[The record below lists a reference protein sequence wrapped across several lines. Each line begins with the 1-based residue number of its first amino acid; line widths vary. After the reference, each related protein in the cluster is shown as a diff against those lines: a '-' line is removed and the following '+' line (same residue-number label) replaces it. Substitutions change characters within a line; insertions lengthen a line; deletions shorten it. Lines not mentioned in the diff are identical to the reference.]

1 MASTKNEPTT
11 TLIKRDRT
19 GRHQYTQAYKSE
31 VIAAYEA
38 SGMSGAAFAR
48 QCGIKYQTFASWV
61 SKRRREHLPAVVADR
76 GAQSFVLAELFTG
89 DREEGLRVTL
99 PGGAS
104 AKLEDP
110 SQVALLAGLI
120 KALA

>member
-1 MASTKNEPTT
+1 MRKPCAT

-31 VIAAYEA
+31 VIAAYGA

-48 QCGIKYQTFASWV
+48 QCGIKYPTFASWV
-61 SKRRREHLPAVVADR
+61 SRRRREQLPAVVAGR
-76 GAQSFVLAELFTG
+76 AQSFVLAELFTG
-89 DREEGLRVTL
+89 DREEGLLVTL

-104 AKLEDP
+104 AKLEEP
-110 SQVALLAGLI
+110 AQVALLAELLRH
-120 KALA
+120 LA